1 MAAYGLTGTPVTIQ
15 NAMNTNMFPLLRN
28 RVLVV
33 FDDILIYS
41 KSLEEHLQHIRIVF
55 QLLTKD
61 QWHLKLSKC
70 VFAQTS
76 ISYL

>member
-1 MAAYGLTGTPVTIQ
+1 MSFGLTGAPGTFQ
-15 NAMNTNMFPLLRN
+15 GAMNTTLHPCLRKFA
-28 RVLVV
+28 LVF